1 MIVICHRSQRE
12 NTLLYFIPYRKSN
25 RSYVAIKMF
34 EKCIRFDGNFV
45 PAYLGLSKIKKG
57 ISSGVLLRK
66 ALQMNGESSI
76 VRLEY
81 ADWLYAKS
89 MNIQCG
95 NCGAGGEIRN
105 SLSHLLFPDLHIEAL
120 KHYTI
125 GIQHE
130 TTLQTSFIAGA
141 LKTLRSLGQRERMY
155 QIILR

>member
-1 MIVICHRSQRE
+1 
-12 NTLLYFIPYRKSN
+12 
-25 RSYVAIKMF
+25 MF
-34 EKCIRFDGNFV
+34 EKCIRFDENFV
-45 PAYLGLSKIKKG
+45 PAYLGLSKIQSG

-89 MNIQCG
+89 MNIQFDG
-95 NCGAGGEIRN
+95 DDEIRI
-105 SLSHLLFPDLHIEAL
+105 SSVSDLHFEAL

-125 GIQHE
+125 GIRHE
-130 TTLQTSFIAGA
+130 TSLQISFVAGA

>member
-1 MIVICHRSQRE
+1 
-12 NTLLYFIPYRKSN
+12 
-25 RSYVAIKMF
+25 MF
-34 EKCIRFDGNFV
+34 EKCIRFDVNFV
-45 PAYLGLSKIKKG
+45 PAYLGLSKIKSG
-57 ISSGVLLRK
+57 ISSGVLLQK

-95 NCGAGGEIRN
+95 AGGEIRN
-105 SLSHLLFPDLHIEAL
+105 SLSFSDLHIEAL

-130 TTLQTSFIAGA
+130 TSLQTSFIAGA